1 MRLRWRH
8 WARRSSFHRSRS
20 SPKAQSS
27 QALVGTWSATVNWNL
42 PSGQIIIYP
51 IAPLI

>member
-8 WARRSSFHRSRS
+8 WARRCSFHRSRS

-27 QALVGTWSATVNWNL
+27 QALAGTCSATVNWNL
-42 PSGQIIIYP
+42 LSGLIIIYP
-51 IAPLI
+51 TFR